1 MSEEVKE
8 RILNALADSLE
19 IPDAAYETA
28 RSRYL
33 DLGDWL
39 KDESRAKVAQYSPH
53 VSSQGS
59 FRLGTAV
66 KPWKRDGYDL
76 DLALNLREG
85 ITKADCTQEVLKKLV
100 GVDLN
105 AYRIE
110 RGISENIES
119 KHRCWRIKYQDHLK
133 FHMDA
138 VPSIPQAELVR
149 RSIKEQMIQAG
160 NTAALAQEVAEL
172 TVAITDDRHRN
183 YRQVADEW
191 SVSNPEGYAKW
202 FESRMRLAELLLE
215 SRVKMARVATV
226 DDLPAYKWKTPLQRT
241 IQILKRHRDVM
252 FEQDSDGKPISIIIS
267 TLAAAAY
274 RGEPDLLSALTHILA
289 EMGNM
294 INPLNPR
301 VPNPVNPLENFADK
315 WRTEEGRRL
324 RLQSNFESWLIQ
336 AQSDFSTITSSMDQ
350 EFLRSQMVK
359 KFGVDIEEKT
369 LGMIFGSFPNIK
381 TTPKSHDVTAPAKPW
396 WKG

>member
-8 RILNALADSLE
+8 RILNALAESLE

-28 RSRYL
+28 RRRYL

-53 VSSQGS
+53 VFSQGS

-85 ITKADCTQEVLKKLV
+85 IAKADCTQEELKKLV
-100 GVDLN
+100 GVDLD

-110 RGISENIES
+110 RGISEKLES
-119 KHRCWRIKYQDHLK
+119 KHRCWRINYQDHLK

-138 VPSIPQAELVR
+138 VPSIPQAESAR
-149 RSIKEQMIQAG
+149 RIIKEQMIQAG
-160 NTAALAQEVAEL
+160 SAAALAQEVAEL
-172 TVAITDDRHRN
+172 TVAITDDRHHN
-183 YRQVADEW
+183 YRRMADEW

-215 SRVKMARVATV
+215 SRVQMANVATV
-226 DDLPAYKWKTPLQRT
+226 DELPAYKWKTPLQRAV
-241 IQILKRHRDVM
+241 QILKRHRDVM
-252 FEQDSDGKPISIIIS
+252 FERDPDGKPISIIIS
-267 TLAAAAY
+267 TLAASVY
-274 RGEPDLLSALTHILA
+274 RGESDLLSALTRILA
-289 EMGNM
+289 EMGQM
-294 INPLNPR
+294 INPLGPR
-301 VPNPVNPLENFADK
+301 VSNPVNPLEDFADR
-315 WRTEEGRRL
+315 WSTAEGRRL
-324 RLQSNFESWLIQ
+324 RLEGNFESWLIQ
-336 AQSDFSTITSSMDQ
+336 AQSDFGIITSSMDQ
-350 EFLRSQMVK
+350 DFLCRQLAQ
-359 KFGVDIEEKT
+359 KFGVDIEGKT
-369 LGMIFGSFPNIK
+369 LGKIFGSFPNIK
-381 TTPKSHDVTAPAKPW
+381 TTPKSYNVSPSAKPW